1 MNYLLAGVQVKLR
14 PTKITDA
21 EKSAR
26 WLNDLGVKK
35 FLGMTSPVTKES
47 REKFLIKRLR
57 SQNEKNFSII
67 EIDSGEYVGN
77 VYLYNID
84 FNKKKA
90 EVGIFIGE
98 KNVWGKGYG
107 TDAIEIIKKY
117 AFDKLGL
124 CKLYLST
131 YVENIAA
138 IKCYQK
144 AGFKEKEEKDNL
156 LFFEFENER

>member
-1 MNYLLAGVQVKLR
+1 M
-14 PTKITDA
+14 
-21 EKSAR
+21 
-26 WLNDLGVKK
+26 
-35 FLGMTSPVTKES
+35 
-47 REKFLIKRLR
+47 
-57 SQNEKNFSII
+57 
-67 EIDSGEYVGN
+67 
-77 VYLYNID
+77 
-84 FNKKKA
+84 
-90 EVGIFIGE
+90 
-98 KNVWGKGYG
+98 WGRGYG

-131 YVENIAA
+131 YVENIVA